1 MNENSSDWSAS
12 RTHSDGTLA
21 DRNDCL
27 DAVVDG
33 LIGFICDT
41 GIAGADVN
49 FNLEVFGRVDD
60 TFAVDVG
67 GIDFGGG
74 DEVDDAVFV
83 SPVNEDIMSLLW
95 FSRQI

>member
-1 MNENSSDWSAS
+1 MFVNEKSSDWSAS

-21 DRNDCL
+21 DRNDFL

-33 LIGFICDT
+33 LIGFICDV

-60 TFAVDVG
+60 TFAMDEG
-67 GIDFGGG
+67 GGFGGVG
-74 DEVDDAVFV
+74 DEAVFV
-83 SPVNEDIMSLLW
+83 SPVNDDMTK
-95 FSRQI
+95 